1 MTSEQKIVQY
11 LNEAHAVEAALV
23 QTLTAHIAMTP
34 EGPYRDL
41 LERHLD
47 ETRAQAERIL
57 GRLSELGEGRNPIQ
71 LVYGIAQTAL
81 GQVVAA
87 GKFPIDL
94 LRGSGGE
101 EKLLKNARDEAASEA
116 LEIATYD
123 SLEAL
128 AVAGGDE
135 KTAVLAREHRT
146 QEETFLA
153 QLREQIGELTRA
165 VHAAEVDGDASYDVA
180 QTGAAQAARGVAGQ
194 AAGHRRQ
201 VQAAAMAA
209 VADVQRTAMRA
220 AGAALGATGGVV
232 EVSRDIA
239 EEAAEE
245 LVQEP
250 ARSSSRACRTSPRT
264 SPRRP
269 SASRAGRAG
278 GAAHVGWRRREE
290 ARADEDARVLL
301 VAVVGEQGHERV
313 QARPPDRRLRRPAGP
328 RRSSPSS
335 GCSAR
340 PTCSA
345 SRSTSARAVPASR
358 SSAASRSCA
367 RRRRASPSARARA
380 RTRRCRA
387 GREPAPARR
396 DVHLPSRVRRPQV
409 AGPPADRRKM
419 RPLLSRL
426 TFANVTSVLA
436 LFVALGRDVVRRD
449 HHHRQVGRRPARS
462 QGRTSATEASARGT
476 LAKGPPRRPPPC
488 GPANR
493 ANRAD
498 RATARG
504 RPAREAGSRGD
515 AGTHGADGTR
525 GETGAR
531 GEAGPRGEQ
540 GSKGDPC
547 PPADLVCRG
556 PQGATGPAGPDG
568 PTGPT
573 GAAGPTGPRGCGPLA
588 CRRSRRT
595 VPSRTGRRSR
605 PSTA

>member
-101 EKLLKNARDEAASEA
+101 EKLLKNARDEAPPRRSRSRPTTRSRRSPSPA
-116 LEIATYD
+116 ATRRPP
-123 SLEAL
+123 
-128 AVAGGDE
+128 
-135 KTAVLAREHRT
+135 VLAREHRT

-194 AAGHRRQ
+194 AAGTAGQ

-250 ARSSSRACRTSPRT
+250 AEEFVEGVQDVAEDVAEAAERVTRRARQAAQRTSG
-264 SPRRP
+264 
-269 SASRAGRAG
+269 A
-278 GAAHVGWRRREE
+278 GAAAEK
-290 ARADEDARVLL
+290 
-301 VAVVGEQGHERV
+301 
-313 QARPPDRRLRRPAGP
+313 PAS
-328 RRSSPSS
+328 SSPSPS
-335 GCSAR
+335 
-340 PTCSA
+340 PKP
-345 SRSTSARAVPASR
+345 RAE
-358 SSAASRSCA
+358 
-367 RRRRASPSARARA
+367 
-380 RTRRCRA
+380 
-387 GREPAPARR
+387 G
-396 DVHLPSRVRRPQV
+396 
-409 AGPPADRRKM
+409 
-419 RPLLSRL
+419 
-426 TFANVTSVLA
+426 
-436 LFVALGRDVVRRD
+436 
-449 HHHRQVGRRPARS
+449 
-462 QGRTSATEASARGT
+462 
-476 LAKGPPRRPPPC
+476 
-488 GPANR
+488 
-493 ANRAD
+493 
-498 RATARG
+498 
-504 RPAREAGSRGD
+504 
-515 AGTHGADGTR
+515 
-525 GETGAR
+525 R
-531 GEAGPRGEQ
+531 GEAKPDLPIEGY
-540 GSKGDPC
+540 DDL
-547 PPADLVCRG
+547 PAAQVVPKLRLLSQTDLQRVE
-556 PQGATGPAGPDG
+556 DYE
-568 PTGPT
+568 
-573 GAAGPTGPRGCGPLA
+573 
-588 CRRSRRT
+588 RSNRARKQILNRIT
-595 VPSRTGRRSR
+595 KLRS
-605 PSTA
+605 STAGQPVGTG